1 MIKNLFTTP
10 IYQVK
15 IDNKILHDRF
25 IEVYDDLEAKGKFK
39 YRADW
44 MSHKLSD
51 GDFQENLINI
61 YQLDEFKKVIDE
73 HLGHYLAG
81 LEYHRPSWWKIVEC
95 WMTAYDKGDFA
106 HLHTH
111 MPSDIS
117 GVYYVRTSGN
127 DGRIF
132 FMNPN
137 QMVNTPMYRHIGDRT
152 FIEPEDGMLILFPAW
167 LNHGVEPN
175 RTDDRR
181 LSVAFNV
188 NFWRDY

>member
-15 IDNKILHDRF
+15 LNNKIVHDRF
-25 IEVYDDLEAKGKFK
+25 MEVYNDLESKGKFE
-39 YRADW
+39 YRPDW

-51 GDFQENLINI
+51 GDFQENLINV
-61 YQLDEFKKVIDE
+61 YQLDEFKKEIDS
-73 HLGHYLAG
+73 HLEKYLGA

-117 GVYYVRTSGN
+117 GVYYVKTTGS

-137 QMVNTPMYRHIGDRT
+137 QMINTPMYRHMGDRV
-152 FIEPEDGMLILFPAW
+152 FIEPEEGMLILFPSW
-167 LNHGVEPN
+167 LNHAVEPN